1 MSKINRRRIGV
12 SNKFINIVLA
22 IISLIMIV
30 LDALA
35 IYDIILEEPDILYEI
50 SVIVVSIFVFVAI
63 GIYIKQR
70 KKKSTLFRY

>member
-1 MSKINRRRIGV
+1 MSKIDRRRIEV
-12 SNKFINIVLA
+12 NNKFINIVLA
-22 IISLIMIV
+22 LISLVMLV
-30 LDALA
+30 LDAIA
-35 IYDIILEEPDILYEI
+35 IYDIIFEEPDILYEI